1 MVKDHGS
8 RAVFAGLATSTTL
21 WSVPSLAQA
30 SPLDGASPV
39 LACTGAAV
47 LGFAAGAAV
56 AAVLARRAVAGE
68 RSELLARISAL
79 EEAVQET
86 RLTGTVTGRHVA
98 TGEPRYRLRR
108 TEAVTAAEETPSVA
122 HAAAQAP
129 APGPAA
135 DAPAPAETPDL
146 EHAAAPRPKGRH
158 FKENV
163 AAARGAA
170 RSGEARPAAVV
181 PAPAAAPE
189 PVRAAPAAP
198 AVPAPEGV
206 PAPRAAGSLA
216 DRLPGFG
223 APDGGRPVSAPT
235 LGDAGLHTAAPVEDY
250 ESVAVQYAQRKSFK
264 NRMMAL
270 SKGVG
275 RVLAER
281 LGGDIMDDLPMIQ
294 RADGT
299 VADVGTSWWEAAAA
313 MNDLEI
319 SRDLSSELASIRET
333 VDDVAAAVDA
343 SISFEVPFSASD
355 VPGHAQSPDR
365 EGPAPVPSSR
375 AAEPVPAAAVVPA
388 PAAAAPAAASPLEA
402 DSTDCMDLQG
412 RSDGWEQALDALDR
426 RFDDNLVSG
435 KADPAPAGVR
445 CEVEP
450 VAEFSRFQDFVGG
463 DDTLDE
469 PDGLEP
475 DTQFLTFRAPAG
487 HPEVTDTASYVNYL
501 VAHEMGENRSRTARR
516 AVKHALKVIPGG
528 TSADLKVV

>member
-1 MVKDHGS
+1 M
-8 RAVFAGLATSTTL
+8 
-21 WSVPSLAQA
+21 
-30 SPLDGASPV
+30 

-108 TEAVTAAEETPSVA
+108 TDAVTAVEA
-122 HAAAQAP
+122 
-129 APGPAA
+129 PAA
-135 DAPAPAETPDL
+135 DAPVAQVPAPAPAAEPVSQAPAA
-146 EHAAAPRPKGRH
+146 EAPAPVEAPEGEPAAAPRPKGRH

-163 AAARGAA
+163 AAARAA
-170 RSGEARPAAVV
+170 
-181 PAPAAAPE
+181 APAPE
-189 PVRAAPAAP
+189 PVQAAPTPAPEPVQAAPAAKP
-198 AVPAPEGV
+198 AAAKPAAPS
-206 PAPRAAGSLA
+206 PAAAKPAAPLA

-223 APDGGRPVSAPT
+223 VPDEERLFSAPT

-250 ESVAVQYAQRKSFK
+250 ESVAAQYAQRKSFK

-319 SRDLSSELASIRET
+319 SRDLSNELASIQET

-355 VPGHAQSPDR
+355 VPGRPAQTLDR
-365 EGPAPVPSSR
+365 ED
-375 AAEPVPAAAVVPA
+375 PAAPATAEGSAAATPATTPDAPA
-388 PAAAAPAAASPLEA
+388 PAAAALEA

-412 RSDGWEQALDALDR
+412 RSDGWEQALDALDQ

-435 KADPAPAGVR
+435 KAEPTPAGVR

>member
-47 LGFAAGAAV
+47 LGFAAGAVV

-108 TEAVTAAEETPSVA
+108 TEAVTAAEEAP
-122 HAAAQAP
+122 AAAP
-129 APGPAA
+129 APVVQDPTPTDGPEAGA
-135 DAPAPAETPDL
+135 V
-146 EHAAAPRPKGRH
+146 AAPRPKGRH
-158 FKENV
+158 FRENV
-163 AAARGAA
+163 PASRPVARAD
-170 RSGEARPAAVV
+170 EARPAAVR
-181 PAPAAAPE
+181 PAPEPAPAVGPAPDPEPAAAP
-189 PVRAAPAAP
+189 
-198 AVPAPEGV
+198 VPRP
-206 PAPRAAGSLA
+206 AGSLA

-223 APDGGRPVSAPT
+223 IPDEVRPVSAPT

-319 SRDLSSELASIRET
+319 SRDLSNELASIRET

-355 VPGHAQSPDR
+355 VPGHAQSPDH
-365 EGPAPVPSSR
+365 EGPAPVSSSR
-375 AAEPVPAAAVVPA
+375 AAEPAPAAAVAPAPDPAVPA
-388 PAAAAPAAASPLEA
+388 PVVAALEA

>member
-108 TEAVTAAEETPSVA
+108 TEAVTAAEEAP
-122 HAAAQAP
+122 AAAP
-129 APGPAA
+129 APVVQDPTLTDGPEAGA
-135 DAPAPAETPDL
+135 VAP
-146 EHAAAPRPKGRH
+146 PRPKGRH
-158 FKENV
+158 FRENV
-163 AAARGAA
+163 PASRPVARAD
-170 RSGEARPAAVV
+170 EARPAAVR
-181 PAPAAAPE
+181 PAPE
-189 PVRAAPAAP
+189 PAGGPAPDPEPGAAP
-198 AVPAPEGV
+198 VPRP
-206 PAPRAAGSLA
+206 AGSLA

-223 APDGGRPVSAPT
+223 IPDEVRPASVPT

-250 ESVAVQYAQRKSFK
+250 ESVAAQYAQRKSFK

-319 SRDLSSELASIRET
+319 SRDLSNELASIRET

-355 VPGHAQSPDR
+355 VPVHAQARDP
-365 EGPAPVPSSR
+365 EEPAPAPPVR
-375 AAEPVPAAAVVPA
+375 IAE
-388 PAAAAPAAASPLEA
+388 PAAAAAVDPAVLAVATLEA

>member
-8 RAVFAGLATSTTL
+8 RAVFAGLVTSTTL

-30 SPLDGASPV
+30 APLDGASPF
-39 LACTGAAV
+39 LACTGAAA

-56 AAVLARRAVAGE
+56 AAVLTSRSRSAE
-68 RSELLARISAL
+68 REELLARISAL

-86 RLTGTVTGRHVA
+86 RLTGTVAGRHVA
-98 TGEPRYRLRR
+98 VGEPHYRLRHTGDR
-108 TEAVTAAEETPSVA
+108 GAAPLES
-122 HAAAQAP
+122 
-129 APGPAA
+129 
-135 DAPAPAETPDL
+135 PAPAEEPRLAT
-146 EHAAAPRPKGRH
+146 AAVEPAATTAAAEPACEVAKAAEAPRPVGRH

-163 AAARGAA
+163 AAAAA
-170 RSGEARPAAVV
+170 KA
-181 PAPAAAPE
+181 PAPADPVAAP
-189 PVRAAPAAP
+189 VAPAAQ
-198 AVPAPEGV
+198 
-206 PAPRAAGSLA
+206 APRPQGSLA
-216 DRLPGFG
+216 DRLPSFG
-223 APDGGRPVSAPT
+223 VEDVRPASMPT
-235 LGDAGLHTAAPVEDY
+235 LGDATDGLHVAAPVDY
-250 ESVAVQYAQRKSFK
+250 ESVAVQYAERKSFK
-264 NRMMAL
+264 SRMMAL

-281 LGGDIMDDLPMIQ
+281 LGGDMMDDLPMIQ

-319 SRDLSSELASIRET
+319 SRDLSNELASIHET

-343 SISFEVPFSASD
+343 SLSFEVPFSASD
-355 VPGHAQSPDR
+355 VPGHHEA
-365 EGPAPVPSSR
+365 EKAPVS
-375 AAEPVPAAAVVPA
+375 EPAQEA
-388 PAAAAPAAASPLEA
+388 PAAWDAQGA
-402 DSTDCMDLQG
+402 DDATGRMDLQG
-412 RSDGWEQALDALDR
+412 RTDGWEAALDALDQ

-435 KADPAPAGVR
+435 KDAASAAGVR

-501 VAHEMGENRSRTARR
+501 VANEMGENRSRTARR
-516 AVKHALKVIPGG
+516 AVKHALKLVPGN

>member
-30 SPLDGASPV
+30 SPLDGASPM

-108 TEAVTAAEETPSVA
+108 TDAATAVEEAPLA
-122 HAAAQAP
+122 AP
-129 APGPAA
+129 APVAQA
-135 DAPAPAETPDL
+135 SEPAPAAEASAPVKASEAGTD
-146 EHAAAPRPKGRH
+146 AAPRPKGRH
-158 FKENV
+158 FKGSI
-163 AAARGAA
+163 AAAR
-170 RSGEARPAAVV
+170 
-181 PAPAAAPE
+181 AAAPASE
-189 PVRAAPAAP
+189 PVQAAPAAKP
-198 AVPAPEGV
+198 ATPIPVAPDPA
-206 PAPRAAGSLA
+206 APLA
-216 DRLPGFG
+216 DRLPAFG
-223 APDGGRPVSAPT
+223 VPDEERPFSAPT

-250 ESVAVQYAQRKSFK
+250 ESVAAQYAQRKSFK

-319 SRDLSSELASIRET
+319 SRDLSNELASIRET

-343 SISFEVPFSASD
+343 SVSFEVPFSASD
-355 VPGHAQSPDR
+355 VPGCPAQTLDR
-365 EGPAPVPSSR
+365 EEPAATATAEGSAAPV
-375 AAEPVPAAAVVPA
+375 ATTPVPASAA
-388 PAAAAPAAASPLEA
+388 LEA

-412 RSDGWEQALDALDR
+412 RSDGWEQALDALDQ

-435 KADPAPAGVR
+435 KAESTPAGVR

>member
-8 RAVFAGLATSTTL
+8 RAVFAGLVTSTAL

-30 SPLDGASPV
+30 APLDGASPF
-39 LACTGAAV
+39 LACTGAAA

-56 AAVLARRAVAGE
+56 AAVLTSHIKSEE
-68 RSELLARISAL
+68 RDELLARISAL
-79 EEAVQET
+79 EEAVQKT
-86 RLTGTVTGRHVA
+86 RLTGAVTGRHVA
-98 TGEPRYRLRR
+98 VGEPRYRLSR
-108 TEAVTAAEETPSVA
+108 TGDSTGDSLEGPITAEKPRPAMAASELAAP
-122 HAAAQAP
+122 AAADP
-129 APGPAA
+129 VSEL
-135 DAPAPAETPDL
+135 AEVA
-146 EHAAAPRPKGRH
+146 EAPRPKGRH
-158 FKENV
+158 FKGGAPV
-163 AAARGAA
+163 VSAAKA
-170 RSGEARPAAVV
+170 
-181 PAPAAAPE
+181 PAPSSAAPE
-189 PVRAAPAAP
+189 PAASAPAAP
-198 AVPAPEGV
+198 APTAAAPAVG
-206 PAPRAAGSLA
+206 RAGSSIA
-216 DRLPGFG
+216 DRLPNLGG
-223 APDGGRPVSAPT
+223 EDGLAAAVPT
-235 LGDAGLHTAAPVEDY
+235 LADATDGLHVAAPVDY
-250 ESVAVQYAQRKSFK
+250 ESVAVQYAERKSFK
-264 NRMMAL
+264 SRMMAL

-281 LGGDIMDDLPMIQ
+281 LGGDMMDDLPMIQ

-343 SISFEVPFSASD
+343 SLSFEVPFSASD
-355 VPGHAQSPDR
+355 VPGHPEA
-365 EGPAPVPSSR
+365 EKAPAPKVATETSS
-375 AAEPVPAAAVVPA
+375 AWGAM
-388 PAAAAPAAASPLEA
+388 EA
-402 DSTDCMDLQG
+402 DDATGRMDLQG
-412 RSDGWEQALDALDR
+412 RADGWEAALDALDQ

-435 KADPAPAGVR
+435 KDAAPAAGVR

-501 VAHEMGENRSRTARR
+501 VANEMGENRSRTARR
-516 AVKHALKVIPGG
+516 AVKHLKLIPGG